1 MPEIVYLY
9 ASIRDEL
16 KTQKVKPQ
24 QVKCLKISDSLLL
37 SHEAKIGGNLDR
49 SRKDEKDSCLRH

>member
-24 QVKCLKISDSLLL
+24 QAKIS
-37 SHEAKIGGNLDR
+37 AIF
-49 SRKDEKDSCLRH
+49 DEKIEIRERCHENGAKECIV

>member
-24 QVKCLKISDSLLL
+24 QMNLLMDFLMIFLMNLLMNLLMNFLMNLSMNLSRIS
-37 SHEAKIGGNLDR
+37 
-49 SRKDEKDSCLRH
+49 